1 MLMSPT
7 PKQAPLAGR
16 HPTSAQSSSSIRSVP
31 GPSKPVSSRI
41 CAVDLAVRQLGSLRN
56 EAIDGKSTFPT
67 SSVRPLQTVDT
78 NVGKSS
84 RQQTPTVRSTVSSPS
99 PKLGAKHPPTSP
111 RKVRSPS
118 NRDIAAG
125 ARSVSKATK
134 IGSLLGHSASV
145 TLKGE
150 RISVKV
156 PQKLP
161 TPRLKPNSS
170 PYEDLVAHLSRH
182 HFFAEAQQVEQH
194 AVTPDYYLTQY
205 LETAR
210 LGKCSLYHQT
220 ETFLNANR
228 DYLLSCI
235 VPGEPLPETIPLD
248 VTEWISTLQRPP
260 THLLAVHSDSEAATL
275 YAVHGQVLA
284 LQCVSI
290 PFLPASNE
298 TQQHGKVIR
307 HTPTLPLR
315 VPSVRHFNTIMR
327 WLYSQS
333 TTSLLH
339 ELLPLKHIV
348 TYLTQRSL
356 AQRSSSSSSSNTAST
371 AFASKPSCTQPSQD
385 TPNLS
390 SADIV
395 EAMSTLSTRHF
406 LDCLQA
412 IQAVWKNGVAL
423 GIVSWNFWSTLD
435 QAWNLL
441 IGAMVVSSKR
451 KVRTTATAAATA
463 TANELTAQL
472 QSTKLE

>member
-1 MLMSPT
+1 MLVT
-7 PKQAPLAGR
+7 PAFKQAPLAGLKAN
-16 HPTSAQSSSSIRSVP
+16 SAQSSNSSHTLTTIAGSSKP
-31 GPSKPVSSRI
+31 AASQSKPSKRT
-41 CAVDLAVRQLGSLRN
+41 CLADRAVNQLSIQRS
-56 EAIDGKSTFPT
+56 EPADGKLTFPT
-67 SSVRPLQTVDT
+67 SSVRPLQAVDT
-78 NVGKSS
+78 NISKLA
-84 RQQTPTVRSTVSSPS
+84 RQQAAAVRSTSLS
-99 PKLGAKHPPTSP
+99 PKLSSKHATLSSK
-111 RKVRSPS
+111 KVRSPS
-118 NRDIAAG
+118 NKDIAAG
-125 ARSVSKATK
+125 TRSASKASN

-150 RISVKV
+150 RYSVKV

-182 HFFAEAQQVEQH
+182 HFFAEARQVERH
-194 AVTPDYYLTQY
+194 AVTPDYYLTQF

-210 LGKCSLYHQT
+210 LGKSSLYHQT
-220 ETFLNANR
+220 ETFLNANK
-228 DYLLSCI
+228 DYLLSRI
-235 VPGEPLPETIPLD
+235 VPGEPLPESIPLD
-248 VTEWISTLQRPP
+248 VTEWVSTLQRPP

-307 HTPTLPLR
+307 HTPTLALR

-339 ELLPLKHIV
+339 ELLPLEHIV
-348 TYLTQRSL
+348 AYLTKRAL
-356 AQRSSSSSSSNTAST
+356 AQHSSSTATTTSNQASSQLRQDPSS
-371 AFASKPSCTQPSQD
+371 
-385 TPNLS
+385 LS
-390 SADIV
+390 SADLV
-395 EAMSTLSTRHF
+395 EAMSTLSTRSF
-406 LDCLQA
+406 LDCLQT

-423 GIVSWNFWSTLD
+423 GIVSWSFWSTLD

-441 IGAMVVSSKR
+441 IGAMLVSSKR
-451 KVRTTATAAATA
+451 KVRTTATAAANA

-472 QSTKLE
+472 QSTKLD

>member
-1 MLMSPT
+1 MLMT
-7 PKQAPLAGR
+7 PPFKQTSLA
-16 HPTSAQSSSSIRSVP
+16 AFQSSSTI
-31 GPSKPVSSRI
+31 SS
-41 CAVDLAVRQLGSLRN
+41 S
-56 EAIDGKSTFPT
+56 ST
-67 SSVRPLQTVDT
+67 SSVDTLAASFKASAPQSSLPVIDT
-78 NVGKSS
+78 NISKSS
-84 RQQTPTVRSTVSSPS
+84 RTQSSTASSKSLSPS
-99 PKLGAKHPPTSP
+99 LKLGAKHTLAAPK
-111 RKVRSPS
+111 KVRSPS
-118 NRDIAAG
+118 KKDISAG
-125 ARSVSKATK
+125 AQCAVKANK
-134 IGSLLGHSASV
+134 IGSLLNHSASV

-156 PQKLP
+156 PKKLP

-170 PYEDLVAHLSRH
+170 PYEGLVAHLSRH
-182 HFFAEAQQVEQH
+182 HSFAEAQQVDQY

-220 ETFLNANR
+220 ETFLHANKHF
-228 DYLLSCI
+228 LLSQI
-235 VPGEPLPETIPLD
+235 LPGEPLPERIPLD
-248 VTEWISTLQRPP
+248 VTEWVSTLQQPP

-290 PFLPASNE
+290 PFLPASDE

-307 HTPTLPLR
+307 HTPTLALR
-315 VPSVRHFNTIMR
+315 VPSVPHFNTIMR

-339 ELLPLKHIV
+339 ELLPLEHIV
-348 TYLTQRSL
+348 AYLTKRSL
-356 AQRSSSSSSSNTAST
+356 ALRSTTSSAD
-371 AFASKPSCTQPSQD
+371 ASKPVSPQSPAQ
-385 TPNLS
+385 TPNRS

-395 EAMSTLSTRHF
+395 EAMSTLSTRYF
-406 LDCLQA
+406 LECLQA

-441 IGAMVVSSKR
+441 MGAMVVSSKH
-451 KVRTTATAAATA
+451 KVCTTATVAATA

-472 QSTKLE
+472 QSTKLG

>member
-1 MLMSPT
+1 MFVT
-7 PKQAPLAGR
+7 PLAGI
-16 HPTSAQSSSSIRSVP
+16 HSPSAQSSTSAFAINSIA
-31 GPSKPVSSRI
+31 GPSKSSAASQSKPSVRA
-41 CAVDLAVRQLGSLRN
+41 CATDIAVKQLNAQRS
-56 EAIDGKSTFPT
+56 EAANGKLTFPT
-67 SSVRPLQTVDT
+67 SCIRPLQTVDT
-78 NVGKSS
+78 NASRSS
-84 RQQTPTVRSTVSSPS
+84 RQLAAGVRSTSSS
-99 PKLGAKHPPTSP
+99 PKLVARHAPSSP
-111 RKVRSPS
+111 KKVRSPS
-118 NRDIAAG
+118 NSNIASG
-125 ARSVSKATK
+125 ARSSAVKAGK

-170 PYEDLVAHLSRH
+170 PYEDLVAHLCRH

-220 ETFLNANR
+220 ETFLNANKE
-228 DYLLSCI
+228 YLLSRI
-235 VPGEPLPETIPLD
+235 LPGEPLPESIPLD
-248 VTEWISTLQRPP
+248 VTEWVSTLQRPP

-307 HTPTLPLR
+307 HTPTLALR
-315 VPSVRHFNTIMR
+315 VPSVRHFNIVMR
-327 WLYSQS
+327 WLYAQS

-348 TYLTQRSL
+348 AYLTKRSL
-356 AQRSSSSSSSNTAST
+356 AQRSTTAST
-371 AFASKPSCTQPSQD
+371 SKSTSSAQPSSQD
-385 TPNLS
+385 TTIPNLS

-406 LDCLQA
+406 LDCLQT

-451 KVRTTATAAATA
+451 KVRTTAAAAASA